1 MRGSWQ
7 WDMKD
12 KGIHSLFNIELV
24 FDLQL
29 LEEFLDYLVLAECL
43 LNEWMDRWREGR
55 REGGNNE

>member
-1 MRGSWQ
+1 
-7 WDMKD
+7 MKD